1 MKHPRPHFKRDNWL
15 PLNGQWE
22 FEFDDS
28 NVGEVNHLFSGKQQ
42 LNKKINVPF
51 SYQTKASGVNEKEVH
66 EYVWYRKE
74 IDIKKGK
81 NHVILGFN
89 AVFYQCDVWVNGFH
103 ATRHCGGYS
112 AFTVDVTDFVKDGSN
127 IIVVKCYAP
136 LNPSLS
142 RGKQTWTGEPFSC
155 WYTPSSGIWQSVWID
170 LVGEDYLDDY
180 SLTPNIDNNSFYGDL
195 KTRFG
200 IANKAMIRVFYKNNL
215 VKENAI
221 TLDGE
226 HTKYTVNLSE
236 ESNVDETTYWWP
248 ECPNLYYVDFV
259 LYKDDEILDTVH
271 TRFGMRKISVSQNG
285 EVLLNNKHL
294 YQRLILDQGYW
305 KDSGFTAP
313 SEEALKEDIIA
324 CKKMGFNG
332 ARKHQK
338 IEDPYFYYYADELG
352 LLVWGEMPSAY
363 KFNNDEVYNYLSE
376 WQKNLSLLTKFVS
389 VIAYVPLN
397 ESWGVRKML
406 NDKKQQSLARALY
419 FMTKAIDDSRL
430 VSTNDGWENISNSD
444 IISVHDY
451 SLTGDEFSKYTK
463 ESIDSVYQTYRRV
476 FAEGEKYNNQP
487 LLLSEFGGVS
497 VKSSLKEGCWGY
509 NDIAKNEEELLNR
522 ISCLVK
528 KIKNTCFQGYC
539 YTQLTDVQQEV
550 NGLLDENH
558 CPKFSFEKL
567 NEIFGK

>member
-1 MKHPRPHFKRDNWL
+1 
-15 PLNGQWE
+15 
-22 FEFDDS
+22 
-28 NVGEVNHLFSGKQQ
+28 
-42 LNKKINVPF
+42 
-51 SYQTKASGVNEKEVH
+51 
-66 EYVWYRKE
+66 
-74 IDIKKGK
+74 
-81 NHVILGFN
+81 
-89 AVFYQCDVWVNGFH
+89 
-103 ATRHCGGYS
+103 
-112 AFTVDVTDFVKDGSN
+112 
-127 IIVVKCYAP
+127 
-136 LNPSLS
+136 
-142 RGKQTWTGEPFSC
+142 
-155 WYTPSSGIWQSVWID
+155 
-170 LVGEDYLDDY
+170 
-180 SLTPNIDNNSFYGDL
+180 
-195 KTRFG
+195 
-200 IANKAMIRVFYKNNL
+200 
-215 VKENAI
+215 
-221 TLDGE
+221 
-226 HTKYTVNLSE
+226 
-236 ESNVDETTYWWP
+236 
-248 ECPNLYYVDFV
+248 
-259 LYKDDEILDTVH
+259 
-271 TRFGMRKISVSQNG
+271 
-285 EVLLNNKHL
+285 
-294 YQRLILDQGYW
+294 
-305 KDSGFTAP
+305 
-313 SEEALKEDIIA
+313 
-324 CKKMGFNG
+324 
-332 ARKHQK
+332 
-338 IEDPYFYYYADELG
+338 
-352 LLVWGEMPSAY
+352 
-363 KFNNDEVYNYLSE
+363 
-376 WQKNLSLLTKFVS
+376 VS

-419 FMTKAIDDSRL
+419 FTTKAIDDSRL